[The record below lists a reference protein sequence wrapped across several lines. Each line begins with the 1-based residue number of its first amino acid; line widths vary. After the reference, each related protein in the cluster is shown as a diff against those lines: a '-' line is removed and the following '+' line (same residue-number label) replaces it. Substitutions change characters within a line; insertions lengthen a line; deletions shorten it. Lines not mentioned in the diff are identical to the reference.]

1 MGKEASLS
9 KHFLNAIHRERTSNR
24 DLAYW
29 IGFLEGIAASGTVET
44 DELAPL
50 RMHSQKFLSEF
61 DDADARDLIEDL
73 ELAWG
78 DVSSEAHSMLL
89 NIIEVRMN
97 EISMTE
103 GRTLLNRF
111 LGFLKGVA
119 CDGKLFK
126 PEVEAILWFISEYPP
141 LLSDGRVED
150 VRKVA
155 ERSIADGVISDD
167 ESEELC
173 FWISRLVGDSFSD
186 TGLSAPTDIGATEL
200 FASSITRN
208 DLKDSTVVLT
218 GEFVQLG
225 LTRPQ
230 IQVYLERMG
239 ASCLKSVSR
248 KVDYLFVASEAS
260 RYWATPNA
268 GTKLMKAHQLLSNGD
283 KPRLITEQALVKL
296 LIE

>member
-1 MGKEASLS
+1 MGKEVSLS
-9 KHFLNAIHRERTSNR
+9 KYFLNAIHRERTSNR

-44 DELAPL
+44 EELAPL
-50 RMHSQKFLSEF
+50 RMHSERFLEDF
-61 DDADARDLIEDL
+61 DDADARDLLEDL
-73 ELAWG
+73 NLAWG
-78 DVSSEAHSMLL
+78 DVSSEAHSILL
-89 NIIEVRMN
+89 DIIEVRLN
-97 EISMTE
+97 ELSMTT
-103 GRTLLNRF
+103 GRNLLNRF

-119 CDGKLFK
+119 CDGRLFK
-126 PEVEAILWFISEYPP
+126 PEVEAILRFIREYPV
-141 LLSDGRVED
+141 LLRDQRVED
-150 VRKVA
+150 IKKVC
-155 ERSIADGVISDD
+155 EQSIADGVISDD

-200 FASSITRN
+200 FMSSITPEELRG
-208 DLKDSTVVLT
+208 STIVLT

-230 IQVYLERMG
+230 IQVYLEKMG
-239 ASCLKSVSR
+239 ANCVKSVSS

-268 GTKLMKAHQLLSNGD
+268 GTKLIKAHQLLANGK
-283 KPRLITEQALVKL
+283 KPRLIKEQALVKL
-296 LIE
+296 FSE